1 MKRYQ
6 RVPRFVNAIQFTGD
20 NHRDVLNF
28 LGKSPMF
35 DAWFASVDEWVDR
48 VIQDGNKIK
57 VFYENGDVCSVFKG
71 DWVWREVVQDGDS
84 PVVIQPDSVFR
95 SYYDEVTDYQEE
107 VLQSLR
113 RLAYLQSGGPCTGM
127 QANQWLED
135 ALKLI
140 DIHGM
145 KAGVK

>member
-6 RVPRFVNAIQFTGD
+6 RVPRFVDAIQFTGD
-20 NHRDVLNF
+20 NHREVLEF

-35 DAWFASVDEWVDR
+35 DDWFASVDEWVDH
-48 VIQDGNKIK
+48 VIKDGNHIK
-57 VFYENGDVCSVFKG
+57 VFYENGDVCSVLKG
-71 DWVWREVVQDGDS
+71 DWVWREVTEAGDS
-84 PVVIQPDSVFR
+84 PVVIQSDSVFQ
-95 SYYDEVTDYQEE
+95 SYYTEMDDYQKA
-107 VLQSLR
+107 VLESLR

-127 QANQWLED
+127 QANQWLEE

-140 DIHGM
+140 NIHGM